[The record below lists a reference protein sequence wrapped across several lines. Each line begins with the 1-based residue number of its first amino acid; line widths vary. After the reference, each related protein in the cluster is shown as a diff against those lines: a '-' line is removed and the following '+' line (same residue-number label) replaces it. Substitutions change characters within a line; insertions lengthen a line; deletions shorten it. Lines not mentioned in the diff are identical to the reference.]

1 MQACGPCARL
11 HESVSITRRLE
22 RHAVALSSGQL
33 VRGKRGP
40 EIGVVNMTSAEKVVV
55 LRAVLAERRRLL
67 RQVCSLKLAAM
78 NSRPGFS
85 EKMLDRGNPEVGT
98 LGCCAFLHA
107 LISTYSRHVVITVY
121 N

>member
-1 MQACGPCARL
+1 MQACGPCVRL

-85 EKMLDRGNPEVGT
+85 EKMLERGNPEVGT